1 MDVQRVES
9 VAVPTVLAGV
19 VGGATGYLT
28 KKAFDKEG
36 KMTADLRKDM
46 VDSFTKTKESFIK
59 EADSLDALATED
71 LTDIKGI
78 ITRGLEKDNAIIA
91 RAYAEAKTPK
101 EMNEVLKHA
110 EANGINVNK
119 YIKQATKE
127 NAKKSN
133 KLFKFVKRNFKLLGV
148 DRAKGQ
154 SKNDAIVEYL
164 STRDAKDVK
173 ADFNNAIEREKL
185 EGYNA
190 SKYIRNLFNKVYDKE
205 TKGFK
210 KDEASKEIVDSF
222 KSAGRRMKLKQAGK
236 FAGIASGIA
245 LVSSLISSGVHNFY
259 RNHYDLSYR
268 AKMYEEAF
276 TK

>member
-9 VAVPTVLAGV
+9 VAVPTVLAGA
-19 VGGATGYLT
+19 VGGATGYFT

-36 KMTADLRKDM
+36 KITADLRKDM
-46 VDSFTKTKESFIK
+46 VDSFTRTKENLIK
-59 EADSLDALATED
+59 EADSLDALVAED

-78 ITRGLEKDNAIIA
+78 ITRGLEKDDAILA
-91 RAYAEAKTPK
+91 RAYAEAKTPQ
-101 EMNEVLKHA
+101 EMVEVLKHA
-110 EANGINVNK
+110 EAKGIDTNK
-119 YIKQATKE
+119 YIEQATKE

-148 DRAKGQ
+148 NQAEGQ
-154 SKNDAIVEYL
+154 SKKEAIAEYL
-164 STRDAKDVK
+164 GTRNAMDVK
-173 ADFNNAIEREKL
+173 KDFNTAIEREKL

-210 KDEASKEIVDSF
+210 KDEALKEIVDSF

-245 LVSSLISSGVHNFY
+245 LVSSVIASKIN
-259 RNHYDLSYR
+259 NN
-268 AKMYEEAF
+268 
-276 TK
+276 

>member
-36 KMTADLRKDM
+36 RISADLRKDM
-46 VDSFTKTKESFIK
+46 VDSFARTKESFIK

-91 RAYAEAKTPK
+91 QAYANANTPEEMVEA
-101 EMNEVLKHA
+101 LKLA
-110 EANGINVNK
+110 EKNGIDTNK
-119 YIKQATKE
+119 YIEQATKE

-185 EGYNA
+185 ENIKPGR
-190 SKYIRNLFNKVYDKE
+190 YISNLFNKVYDRS

-210 KDEASKEIVDSF
+210 TDEASKEIVDGF

-245 LVSSLISSGVHNFY
+245 LVSSVIASKIN
-259 RNHYDLSYR
+259 NN
-268 AKMYEEAF
+268 
-276 TK
+276 